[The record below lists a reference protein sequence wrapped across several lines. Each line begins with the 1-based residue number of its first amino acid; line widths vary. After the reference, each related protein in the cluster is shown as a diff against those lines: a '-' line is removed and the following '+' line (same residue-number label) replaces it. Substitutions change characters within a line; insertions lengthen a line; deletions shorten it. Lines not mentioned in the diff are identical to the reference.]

1 MILFKKSKPVVHQII
16 NQGIHNHSKT
26 KATSVAPYSRMISEV
41 EELLKEYTYYK
52 NGFNSSARLT
62 ESEYEFLIGHKD
74 RDPYKG
80 YKIPYIITSEHP
92 GRLIR
97 VMSRL
102 GRVRKTVPM
111 DLDSLKLSDKYHF
124 KYRINNYACSSTY
137 SFHST
142 NNKIIDILE
151 YQFDASLSMTVAMYF
166 DGKEYVL
173 FVPYEGNC
181 INILTNAP
189 LYSGDSGKSR
199 IDINLFYTLFP
210 NGVDKFNPD
219 IELWDNEE
227 KGLINLDRAYIGYF
241 NNSNTY
247 FTPRVS
253 REAVLNEI
261 KQELL

>member
-1 MILFKKSKPVVHQII
+1 
-16 NQGIHNHSKT
+16 
-26 KATSVAPYSRMISEV
+26 
-41 EELLKEYTYYK
+41 
-52 NGFNSSARLT
+52 
-62 ESEYEFLIGHKD
+62 
-74 RDPYKG
+74 
-80 YKIPYIITSEHP
+80 
-92 GRLIR
+92 
-97 VMSRL
+97 
-102 GRVRKTVPM
+102 
-111 DLDSLKLSDKYHF
+111 
-124 KYRINNYACSSTY
+124 
-137 SFHST
+137 
-142 NNKIIDILE
+142 
-151 YQFDASLSMTVAMYF
+151 
-166 DGKEYVL
+166 
-173 FVPYEGNC
+173 VPYEGNC